1 MYLFG
6 MQHAPAAVPA
16 AKMKVPV
23 TKMRNV
29 PSDSALTRI
38 CAILKM
44 KEKSWLVLRAE
55 MHNSIVHTTSNL
67 VY

>member
-1 MYLFG
+1 MYLFR

-29 PSDSALTRI
+29 PSDSALTRT
-38 CAILKM
+38 CTILKM
-44 KEKSWLVLRAE
+44 KEKS
-55 MHNSIVHTTSNL
+55 
-67 VY
+67 